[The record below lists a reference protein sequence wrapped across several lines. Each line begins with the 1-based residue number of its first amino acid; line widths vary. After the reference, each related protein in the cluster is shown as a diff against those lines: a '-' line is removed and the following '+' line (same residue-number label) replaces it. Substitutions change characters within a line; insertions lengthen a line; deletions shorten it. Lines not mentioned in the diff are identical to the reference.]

1 MTLSYGDL
9 QAHLGPQRFNS
20 PHMDQ
25 DDLRLLPNIFE
36 AYFIDYHIDDE
47 FYIGSGFVRTA
58 KGWENNDDAKK
69 FVDIGEA
76 FGGTG
81 ALSWL
86 AWGKYQQGSIDANV
100 WYYYIKDVQQI
111 FFMDIT
117 YQDRINDIFFYEL
130 GGQFDLGRSIG
141 SQSIGLV
148 DANTLGAYATIGAY
162 GVSFTTAYNKN

>member
-1 MTLSYGDL
+1 
-9 QAHLGPQRFNS
+9 
-20 PHMDQ
+20 MDQ

-117 YQDRINDIFFYEL
+117 YLVND
-130 GGQFDLGRSIG
+130 
-141 SQSIGLV
+141 
-148 DANTLGAYATIGAY
+148 TPYAPIVA
-162 GVSFTTAYNKN
+162 